1 MNNRLSFLALIIW
14 LTCAI
19 FFMYEFLLRTI
30 LGTFEHQI
38 ISDLDLSILT
48 FSILSSTAYQLTYGV
63 MQIPVGIIT
72 DKLGLKKA
80 LTLAI
85 LVCALGVGL
94 FGVCNGFA
102 AALIYRVMIGF
113 GASFGFLCLLIA
125 VYDWLPHKHIG
136 LFIGLSQFIGVMG
149 PMLAAGPLDS
159 LSQAGGINWRY
170 VFIVLAI
177 VGVILAILTLLIVK
191 NNDNDQSS
199 TGSNKNRFILL
210 ENPSSILAEIRSIF
224 SNKQIW
230 LIAVFSATSY
240 LAIEYLSENAT
251 TSFLQLNG
259 FNSKFSS
266 YLITLAWLGY
276 GIGCPGLGAI
286 SDRIRRRKPV
296 MVFAV
301 CLVFISLV
309 TIIFFPVNKAILY
322 LAFFCL
328 GLGASGQSIGFAII
342 AEQSNSNCRAAAL
355 GVNNFLIMFSVGI
368 GSPIISEIFDIFSSQ
383 GKSVS
388 IQSYQLSLSLL
399 LIFTAM
405 GILISIFFIKE
416 TFCRS
421 TKEVIFLEK

>member
-1 MNNRLSFLALIIW
+1 MNNKLSFLAITIW
-14 LTCAI
+14 LTCAV

-48 FSILSSTAYQLTYGV
+48 FSILSSTAYQLTYGI

-94 FGVCNGFA
+94 FALSSSFA
-102 AALIYRVMIGF
+102 AALIYRIMIGF

-136 LFIGLSQFIGVMG
+136 LFIGLSQFIGVLG
-149 PMLAAGPLDS
+149 PMIAAGPLES
-159 LSQAGGINWRY
+159 LSQAGGVDWRY
-170 VFIVLAI
+170 VFIALAI
-177 VGVILAILTLLIVK
+177 IGIILAGVTIVLVK
-191 NNDNDQSS
+191 NNDQSGDS
-199 TGSNKNRFILL
+199 SKNRFI
-210 ENPSSILAEIRSIF
+210 ILNTPTSVMKEIQSIF

-230 LIAVFSATSY
+230 LIAIFSATTY

-251 TSFLQLNG
+251 KSFLSLNG
-259 FNSKFSS
+259 FDAKFSS

-276 GIGCPGLGAI
+276 GIGCPSLGAI
-286 SDRIRRRKPV
+286 SDRIKRRKPV
-296 MVFAV
+296 MIFAI
-301 CLVFISLV
+301 CLTFVSLA
-309 TIIFFPVNKAILY
+309 TIIFFPINQTILY
-322 LAFFCL
+322 LSFICL

-342 AEQSNSNCRAAAL
+342 AEQSSSGCRAAAL
-355 GVNNFLIMFSVGI
+355 GVNNFLIMLSVGV
-368 GSPIISEIFDIFSSQ
+368 GSPIISEVFDLFSNQ
-383 GKSVS
+383 GKNPSVV
-388 IQSYQLSLSLL
+388 SYQTSLSLL
-399 LIFTAM
+399 LVFTAL

-421 TKEVIFLEK
+421 KKEVIFVDMK

>member
-1 MNNRLSFLALIIW
+1 MNNRLSFLAITIW
-14 LTCAI
+14 LTCAV

-48 FSILSSTAYQLTYGV
+48 FSILSSTAYQLTYGI

-94 FGVCNGFA
+94 FGLSNSFA
-102 AALIYRVMIGF
+102 AALVYRVMIGF

-136 LFIGLSQFIGVMG
+136 LFIGLSQFIGVLG
-149 PMLAAGPLDS
+149 PMLAAGPLES
-159 LSQAGGINWRY
+159 LSQTGGIDWRY
-170 VFIVLAI
+170 VFVILAI
-177 VGVILAILTLLIVK
+177 VGVVLAGITIALVK
-191 NNDNDQSS
+191 NNDQS
-199 TGSNKNRFILL
+199 GELGKNRFI
-210 ENPSSILAEIRSIF
+210 ILNTPTSVIKEIQSIF

-230 LIAVFSATSY
+230 LIAVFSATTY

-251 TSFLQLNG
+251 KSFLSLNG
-259 FNSKFSS
+259 FDAKFSS

-276 GIGCPGLGAI
+276 GIGCPSLGAI
-286 SDRIRRRKPV
+286 SDRIKRRKPV
-296 MVFAV
+296 MIFAI
-301 CLVFISLV
+301 CLTFASLA
-309 TIIFFPVNKAILY
+309 TIIFFPITQTILY
-322 LAFFCL
+322 LSFICL

-342 AEQSNSNCRAAAL
+342 AEQSSSGCRAAAL
-355 GVNNFLIMFSVGI
+355 GVNNFLIMLSVGV
-368 GSPIISEIFDIFSSQ
+368 GSPIISEVFDLFSNQ
-383 GKSVS
+383 GKNPS
-388 IQSYQLSLSLL
+388 ITSYQTSLSLL
-399 LIFTAM
+399 LVFTAL
-405 GILISIFFIKE
+405 GVLISIFFIKE

-421 TKEVIFLEK
+421 KKEVIFVDVK

>member
-1 MNNRLSFLALIIW
+1 MNNRLSFLALAIW
-14 LTCAI
+14 LTCAV

-48 FSILSSTAYQLTYGV
+48 FSILSSTAYQLTYGI

-94 FGVCNGFA
+94 FGLCNSFA

-149 PMLAAGPLDS
+149 PMLAAGPLQS
-159 LSQAGGINWRY
+159 LSQAGGVNWRY

-177 VGVILAILTLLIVK
+177 VGVILATLTVFIVK
-191 NNDNDQSS
+191 NNDQSS
-199 TGSNKNRFILL
+199 TGPSNNKFILL
-210 ENPSSILAEIRSIF
+210 ESPKSVLTEIKSIF
-224 SNKQIW
+224 SNKQVW
-230 LIAVFSATSY
+230 LIAVFSATTY

-251 TSFLQLNG
+251 TSFLKLNG
-259 FNSKFSS
+259 FDTKFTS

-276 GIGCPGLGAI
+276 GIGCPSLGAI
-286 SDRIRRRKPV
+286 SDRIRRRKPI
-296 MVFAV
+296 MIFAV
-301 CLVFISLV
+301 CLTFISLV
-309 TIIFFPVNKAILY
+309 TIIFFPINKAILY
-322 LAFFCL
+322 IAFVCL

-342 AEQSNSNCRAAAL
+342 AEQSNPNCRAAAL

-368 GSPIISEIFDIFSSQ
+368 GSPIISEVFDLFSNQ
-383 GKSVS
+383 GKNAL
-388 IQSYQLSLSLL
+388 INSYQSSLSLL
-399 LIFTAM
+399 LVFTAL
-405 GILISIFFIKE
+405 GVLISIFFIKE

>member
-1 MNNRLSFLALIIW
+1 MNNKLSFLAITIW
-14 LTCAI
+14 LTCAV

-48 FSILSSTAYQLTYGV
+48 FSILSSTAYQLTYGI

-94 FGVCNGFA
+94 FGLSNSFA
-102 AALIYRVMIGF
+102 AALVYRVMIGF

-136 LFIGLSQFIGVMG
+136 LFIGLSQFIGVLG
-149 PMLAAGPLDS
+149 PMLAAGPLES
-159 LSQAGGINWRY
+159 LSQTGGIDWRY
-170 VFIVLAI
+170 VFVILAI
-177 VGVILAILTLLIVK
+177 VGVVLAGITIVLVK
-191 NNDNDQSS
+191 NNDQS
-199 TGSNKNRFILL
+199 GELGKNRFI
-210 ENPSSILAEIRSIF
+210 ILNTPTSVIKEIQSIF

-230 LIAVFSATSY
+230 LIAVFSATTY

-251 TSFLQLNG
+251 KSFLSLNG
-259 FNSKFSS
+259 FDAKFSS

-276 GIGCPGLGAI
+276 GIGCPSLGAI
-286 SDRIRRRKPV
+286 SDRIKRRKPV
-296 MVFAV
+296 MIFAI
-301 CLVFISLV
+301 CLTFASLA
-309 TIIFFPVNKAILY
+309 TIIFFPRTQTILY
-322 LAFFCL
+322 LSFICL

-342 AEQSNSNCRAAAL
+342 AEQSSSGCRAAAL
-355 GVNNFLIMFSVGI
+355 GVNNFLIMLSVGV
-368 GSPIISEIFDIFSSQ
+368 GSPIISEVFDLFSNQ
-383 GKSVS
+383 GKNPS
-388 IQSYQLSLSLL
+388 ITSYQTSLSLL
-399 LIFTAM
+399 LVFTAL
-405 GILISIFFIKE
+405 GVLISIFFIKE

-421 TKEVIFLEK
+421 KKEVIFVDVK

>member
-1 MNNRLSFLALIIW
+1 MNNKLSFLAITIW
-14 LTCAI
+14 LTCAV

-48 FSILSSTAYQLTYGV
+48 FSILSSTAYQLTYGI

-94 FGVCNGFA
+94 FALSSSFA
-102 AALIYRVMIGF
+102 AALIYRIMIGF

-136 LFIGLSQFIGVMG
+136 LFIGLSQFIGVLG
-149 PMLAAGPLDS
+149 PMIAAGPLES
-159 LSQAGGINWRY
+159 LSQAGGVDWRY
-170 VFIVLAI
+170 VFIALAI
-177 VGVILAILTLLIVK
+177 IGVILAGVTIVLVK
-191 NNDNDQSS
+191 NNDQSGDS
-199 TGSNKNRFILL
+199 SKNRFI
-210 ENPSSILAEIRSIF
+210 ILNTPTSVMKEIQSIF

-230 LIAVFSATSY
+230 LIAVFSATTY

-251 TSFLQLNG
+251 KSFLSLNG
-259 FNSKFSS
+259 FDAKFSS

-276 GIGCPGLGAI
+276 GIGCPSLGAI
-286 SDRIRRRKPV
+286 SDRIKRRKPV
-296 MVFAV
+296 MIFAI
-301 CLVFISLV
+301 CLTFVSLA
-309 TIIFFPVNKAILY
+309 TIIFFPINQAILY
-322 LAFFCL
+322 LSFICL

-342 AEQSNSNCRAAAL
+342 AEQSSSGCRAAAL
-355 GVNNFLIMFSVGI
+355 GVNNFLIMLSVGV
-368 GSPIISEIFDIFSSQ
+368 GSPLISEVFDLFSNQ
-383 GKSVS
+383 GKNPSVV
-388 IQSYQLSLSLL
+388 SYQTSLSLL
-399 LIFTAM
+399 LVFTAL

-421 TKEVIFLEK
+421 KKEVIFVDMK

>member
-1 MNNRLSFLALIIW
+1 MNNRLSFLAITIW
-14 LTCAI
+14 LTCAV

-48 FSILSSTAYQLTYGV
+48 FSILSSTAYQLTYGI

-94 FGVCNGFA
+94 FGVSNSFG
-102 AALIYRVMIGF
+102 AALVYRVMIGF

-136 LFIGLSQFIGVMG
+136 LFIGLSQFIGVLG
-149 PMLAAGPLDS
+149 PMLAAGPLES
-159 LSQAGGINWRY
+159 LSQAGGIDWRY
-170 VFIVLAI
+170 VFI
-177 VGVILAILTLLIVK
+177 ILAIIGVVLAGITIVIVK
-191 NNDNDQSS
+191 NNDQS
-199 TGSNKNRFILL
+199 GEAGKNRFI
-210 ENPSSILAEIRSIF
+210 ILNTPTSVMKEIQTIF

-230 LIAVFSATSY
+230 LIAVFSATTY

-251 TSFLQLNG
+251 KSFLSLNG
-259 FNSKFSS
+259 FDAKFSS

-276 GIGCPGLGAI
+276 GIGCPTLGAI
-286 SDRIRRRKPV
+286 SDRIKRRKPV
-296 MVFAV
+296 MIFAI
-301 CLVFISLV
+301 CLTFVSLA
-309 TIIFFPVNKAILY
+309 TIIFFPINQAILY
-322 LAFFCL
+322 LSFICL

-342 AEQSNSNCRAAAL
+342 AEQSSSGCRAAAL
-355 GVNNFLIMFSVGI
+355 GVNNFLIMLSVGV
-368 GSPIISEIFDIFSSQ
+368 GSPIISEVFDLFSNQ
-383 GKSVS
+383 GKNPS
-388 IQSYQLSLSLL
+388 ITSYQTSLSLL
-399 LIFTAM
+399 LVFTAL
-405 GILISIFFIKE
+405 GVLISIFFIKE

-421 TKEVIFLEK
+421 KKEVIFVDVK

>member
-14 LTCAI
+14 LTCAV

-48 FSILSSTAYQLTYGV
+48 FSILSSTAYQLTYGI

-94 FGVCNGFA
+94 FGLCNSFA

-136 LFIGLSQFIGVMG
+136 LYIGLSQFIGVLG
-149 PMLAAGPLDS
+149 PMLAAGPLNS
-159 LSQAGGINWRY
+159 LSQSGGVDWRY
-170 VFIVLAI
+170 VFIALSI
-177 VGVILAILTLLIVK
+177 VGVILAIMTIFIVK
-191 NNDNDQSS
+191 NNDQSS
-199 TGSNKNRFILL
+199 ADSNNNKFILL
-210 ENPSSILAEIRSIF
+210 ENPRSIF
-224 SNKQIW
+224 IEIKNILSNKQIW
-230 LIAVFSATSY
+230 LIAVFSATTY

-251 TSFLQLNG
+251 QSFLQLNG
-259 FNSKFSS
+259 FNTKFAS

-276 GIGCPGLGAI
+276 GIGCPSLGAL
-286 SDRIRRRKPV
+286 SDRIKRRKPI
-296 MVFAV
+296 MIFAI
-301 CLVFISLV
+301 CLVFIAL
-309 TIIFFPVNKAILY
+309 TMIIFFPINQIVLY
-322 LAFFCL
+322 IAFIAL
-328 GLGASGQSIGFAII
+328 GYGASGQSIGFAII
-342 AEQSNSNCRAAAL
+342 AEQANVSCRAAAL
-355 GVNNFLIMFSVGI
+355 GVNNFLIFLSVGI
-368 GSPIISEIFDIFSSQ
+368 GSPIISEIFDMFSNS
-383 GKSVS
+383 GKNPSVT
-388 IQSYQLSLSLL
+388 SYQISLSLL
-399 LIFTAM
+399 LVFVAIGIFICT
-405 GILISIFFIKE
+405 LFIKE

-421 TKEVIFLEK
+421 TKEVIFLDK

>member
-1 MNNRLSFLALIIW
+1 MNNKLSFSALTIW
-14 LTCAI
+14 LTCAV

-38 ISDLDLSILT
+38 ITDLDLSILT
-48 FSILSSTAYQLTYGV
+48 FSILSSTAYQLTYGI

-94 FGVCNGFA
+94 FGLCNSFA

-136 LFIGLSQFIGVMG
+136 LYIGLSQFIGVLG
-149 PMLAAGPLDS
+149 PMLAAGPLES
-159 LSQAGGINWRY
+159 LSQAGGVNWRY

-177 VGVILAILTLLIVK
+177 IGVILAILTVFIVK
-191 NNDNDQSS
+191 NNDQSS
-199 TGSNKNRFILL
+199 KGSSNNKFILL
-210 ENPSSILAEIRSIF
+210 ESPKSMITEIKSIF
-224 SNKQIW
+224 SNKQVW
-230 LIAVFSATSY
+230 LIAVFSATTY

-251 TSFLQLNG
+251 TSFLKLNG
-259 FNSKFSS
+259 FDSKFAS

-276 GIGCPGLGAI
+276 GVGCPGLGAI

-296 MVFAV
+296 MIFAV
-301 CLVFISLV
+301 CLVFLSLT
-309 TIIFFPVNKAILY
+309 TIIFFPISKAILY
-322 LAFFCL
+322 LAFICL
-328 GLGASGQSIGFAII
+328 GIGASGQSIGFAII
-342 AEQSNSNCRAAAL
+342 AEQSSSNCRAAAL

-368 GSPIISEIFDIFSSQ
+368 GSPIISEIFDVSSNN
-383 GKSVS
+383 GKNISVE
-388 IQSYQLSLSLL
+388 SYQSSLSLL
-399 LIFTAM
+399 LIVASL
-405 GILISIFFIKE
+405 GILISILFIKE

>member
-1 MNNRLSFLALIIW
+1 MNNKLSFLAITIW
-14 LTCAI
+14 LTCAV

-48 FSILSSTAYQLTYGV
+48 FSILSSTAYQLTYGI

-94 FGVCNGFA
+94 FALSSSFV
-102 AALIYRVMIGF
+102 AALIYRIMIGF

-136 LFIGLSQFIGVMG
+136 LFIGLSQFIGVLG
-149 PMLAAGPLDS
+149 PMIAAGPLES
-159 LSQAGGINWRY
+159 LSQAGGVDWRY
-170 VFIVLAI
+170 VFIALAI
-177 VGVILAILTLLIVK
+177 IGVILAGVTIVLVK
-191 NNDNDQSS
+191 NNDQSGDS
-199 TGSNKNRFILL
+199 SKNRFI
-210 ENPSSILAEIRSIF
+210 ILNTPTSVMKEIQSIF

-230 LIAVFSATSY
+230 LIAVFSATTY

-251 TSFLQLNG
+251 KSFLSLNG
-259 FNSKFSS
+259 FDAKFSS

-276 GIGCPGLGAI
+276 GIGCPSLGAI
-286 SDRIRRRKPV
+286 SDRIKRRKPV
-296 MVFAV
+296 MIFAI
-301 CLVFISLV
+301 CLTFVSLA
-309 TIIFFPVNKAILY
+309 TIIFFPINQAILY
-322 LAFFCL
+322 LSFICL

-342 AEQSNSNCRAAAL
+342 AEQSSSGCRAAAL
-355 GVNNFLIMFSVGI
+355 GVNNFLIMLSVGV
-368 GSPIISEIFDIFSSQ
+368 GSPIISEVFDLFSNQ
-383 GKSVS
+383 GKNPSVV
-388 IQSYQLSLSLL
+388 SYQTSLSLL
-399 LIFTAM
+399 LVFTAL

-421 TKEVIFLEK
+421 KKEVIFVDMK

>member
-1 MNNRLSFLALIIW
+1 MNNKLSFLAITIW
-14 LTCAI
+14 LTCAV

-48 FSILSSTAYQLTYGV
+48 FSILSSTAYQLTYGI

-94 FGVCNGFA
+94 FALSSSFA
-102 AALIYRVMIGF
+102 AALIYRIMIGF

-136 LFIGLSQFIGVMG
+136 LFIGLSQFIGVLG
-149 PMLAAGPLDS
+149 PMIAAGPLES
-159 LSQAGGINWRY
+159 LSQAGGVDWRY
-170 VFIVLAI
+170 VFIALAI
-177 VGVILAILTLLIVK
+177 IGVILAGVTIALVK
-191 NNDNDQSS
+191 NNDQSGDS
-199 TGSNKNRFILL
+199 SKNRFI
-210 ENPSSILAEIRSIF
+210 ILNTPTSVMKEIQSIF

-230 LIAVFSATSY
+230 LIAVFSATTY

-251 TSFLQLNG
+251 KSFLSLNG
-259 FNSKFSS
+259 FDAKFSS

-276 GIGCPGLGAI
+276 GIGCPSLGAI
-286 SDRIRRRKPV
+286 SDRIKRRKPV
-296 MVFAV
+296 MIFAI
-301 CLVFISLV
+301 CLTFVSLA
-309 TIIFFPVNKAILY
+309 TIIFFPINQAILY
-322 LAFFCL
+322 LSFICL

-342 AEQSNSNCRAAAL
+342 AEQSSSGCRAAAL
-355 GVNNFLIMFSVGI
+355 GVNNFLIMLSVGV
-368 GSPIISEIFDIFSSQ
+368 GSPIISEVFDLFSNQ
-383 GKSVS
+383 GKKPSVV
-388 IQSYQLSLSLL
+388 SYQTSLSLL
-399 LIFTAM
+399 LVFTAL

-421 TKEVIFLEK
+421 KKEVIFVDMK

>member
-1 MNNRLSFLALIIW
+1 MNNRLSFLAITIW
-14 LTCAI
+14 LTCAV

-48 FSILSSTAYQLTYGV
+48 FSILSSTAYQLTYGI

-94 FGVCNGFA
+94 FGVSNSFG
-102 AALIYRVMIGF
+102 AALVYRVMIGF

-136 LFIGLSQFIGVMG
+136 LFIGLSQFIGVLG
-149 PMLAAGPLDS
+149 PMLAAGPLES
-159 LSQAGGINWRY
+159 LSQAGGIDWRY
-170 VFIVLAI
+170 VFI
-177 VGVILAILTLLIVK
+177 ILAIIGVVLAGITIVIVK
-191 NNDNDQSS
+191 NNDQS
-199 TGSNKNRFILL
+199 GELGKNRFI
-210 ENPSSILAEIRSIF
+210 ILNTPTSVMKEIQSIF

-230 LIAVFSATSY
+230 LIAVFSATTY

-251 TSFLQLNG
+251 KSFLSLNG
-259 FNSKFSS
+259 FDAKFSS

-276 GIGCPGLGAI
+276 GIGCPTLGAI
-286 SDRIRRRKPV
+286 SDRIKRRKPV
-296 MVFAV
+296 MIFAI
-301 CLVFISLV
+301 CLTFVSLA
-309 TIIFFPVNKAILY
+309 TIIFFPINQAILY
-322 LAFFCL
+322 LSFICL

-342 AEQSNSNCRAAAL
+342 AEQSSSGCRAAAL
-355 GVNNFLIMFSVGI
+355 GVNNFLIMLSVGV
-368 GSPIISEIFDIFSSQ
+368 GSPIISEVFDLFSNQ
-383 GKSVS
+383 GKNPS
-388 IQSYQLSLSLL
+388 ITSYQTSLSLL
-399 LIFTAM
+399 LMFTAL
-405 GILISIFFIKE
+405 GVLISIFFIKE

-421 TKEVIFLEK
+421 KKEVIFVDVK

>member
-1 MNNRLSFLALIIW
+1 MNNKISLLAIVIW
-14 LTCAI
+14 LTCAA

-38 ISDLDLSILT
+38 ISDLSLSILT
-48 FSILSSTAYQLTYGV
+48 FSILSSTAYQLTYGI

-94 FGVCNGFA
+94 FGLSSSFG

-136 LFIGLSQFIGVMG
+136 LFIGLSQFIGVLG
-149 PMLAAGPLDS
+149 PMIAAGPLDS
-159 LSQAGGINWRY
+159 LSHAGGIDWRY
-170 VFIVLAI
+170 VFIALAI
-177 VGVILAILTLLIVK
+177 IGVILAAITIVIVK
-191 NNDNDQSS
+191 NNDQTS
-199 TGSNKNRFILL
+199 GSNSSRGKFIILDT
-210 ENPSSILAEIRSIF
+210 PSSIISEIRNIF

-230 LIAVFSATSY
+230 FIAIFSATTY

-251 TSFLQLNG
+251 KNFLQLNG
-259 FNSKFSS
+259 FDAKFAS

-276 GIGCPGLGAI
+276 GIGCPSLGAL
-286 SDRIRRRKPV
+286 SDRIKRRKPI
-296 MVFAV
+296 MIFAI
-301 CLVFISLV
+301 CLVFVALTI
-309 TIIFFPVNKAILY
+309 IIFFPLNQAILY
-322 LAFFCL
+322 FAFIAL
-328 GLGASGQSIGFAII
+328 GYGASGQSIGFAII
-342 AEQSNSNCRAAAL
+342 AEQATSSCRAAAL

-368 GSPIISEIFDIFSSQ
+368 GSPLISEVFDIFSNE
-383 GKSVS
+383 GKNPT
-388 IQSYQLSLSLL
+388 IHGYQTSLSLL
-399 LIFTAM
+399 LVFTAL
-405 GILISIFFIKE
+405 GIFISIFFVKE

-421 TKEVIFLEK
+421 AKEVIYLDR

>member
-1 MNNRLSFLALIIW
+1 MNNRLSFLAITIW
-14 LTCAI
+14 LTCAV

-48 FSILSSTAYQLTYGV
+48 FSILSSTAYQLTYGI

-94 FGVCNGFA
+94 FGVSNSFG
-102 AALIYRVMIGF
+102 AALVYRVMIGF

-136 LFIGLSQFIGVMG
+136 LFIGLSQFIGVLG
-149 PMLAAGPLDS
+149 PMLAAGPLES
-159 LSQAGGINWRY
+159 LSQAGGIDWRY
-170 VFIVLAI
+170 VFI
-177 VGVILAILTLLIVK
+177 ILAIIGVVLAGITIVIVK
-191 NNDNDQSS
+191 NNDQSGES
-199 TGSNKNRFILL
+199 GKNRFI
-210 ENPSSILAEIRSIF
+210 ILNTPTSVMKEIQSIF

-230 LIAVFSATSY
+230 LIAVFSATTY

-251 TSFLQLNG
+251 KSFLSLNG
-259 FNSKFSS
+259 FDAKFSS

-276 GIGCPGLGAI
+276 GIGCPTLGAI
-286 SDRIRRRKPV
+286 SDRIKRRKPV
-296 MVFAV
+296 MIFAI
-301 CLVFISLV
+301 CLTFVSLA
-309 TIIFFPVNKAILY
+309 TIIFFPINQAILY
-322 LAFFCL
+322 LSFICL

-342 AEQSNSNCRAAAL
+342 AEQSSSGCRAAAL
-355 GVNNFLIMFSVGI
+355 GVNNFLIMLSVGV
-368 GSPIISEIFDIFSSQ
+368 GSPIISEVFDLFSNQ
-383 GKSVS
+383 GKNPS
-388 IQSYQLSLSLL
+388 ITSYQTSLSLL
-399 LIFTAM
+399 LVFTAL
-405 GILISIFFIKE
+405 GVLISIFFIKE

-421 TKEVIFLEK
+421 KKEVIFVDVK

>member
-1 MNNRLSFLALIIW
+1 MNNKLSFLAITIW
-14 LTCAI
+14 LTCAV

-48 FSILSSTAYQLTYGV
+48 FSILSSTAYQLTYGI

-94 FGVCNGFA
+94 FALSSSFA
-102 AALIYRVMIGF
+102 AALIYRIMIGF

-136 LFIGLSQFIGVMG
+136 LFIGLSQFIGVLG
-149 PMLAAGPLDS
+149 PMIAAGPLES
-159 LSQAGGINWRY
+159 LSQAGGVDWRY
-170 VFIVLAI
+170 VFIALAI
-177 VGVILAILTLLIVK
+177 IGVILAGVTIVLVK
-191 NNDNDQSS
+191 NNDQSGDS
-199 TGSNKNRFILL
+199 SKNRFI
-210 ENPSSILAEIRSIF
+210 ILNTPTSVMKEIQSIF

-230 LIAVFSATSY
+230 LIAVFSATTY

-251 TSFLQLNG
+251 KSFLSLNG
-259 FNSKFSS
+259 FDAKFSS

-276 GIGCPGLGAI
+276 GIGCPSLGAI
-286 SDRIRRRKPV
+286 SDRIKRRKPV
-296 MVFAV
+296 MIFAI
-301 CLVFISLV
+301 CLTFVSLA
-309 TIIFFPVNKAILY
+309 TIIFFPINQAILY
-322 LAFFCL
+322 LSFICL

-342 AEQSNSNCRAAAL
+342 AEQSSSGCRAAAL
-355 GVNNFLIMFSVGI
+355 GVNNFLIMLSVGV
-368 GSPIISEIFDIFSSQ
+368 GSPIISEVFDLFSNQ
-383 GKSVS
+383 GKNPSVV
-388 IQSYQLSLSLL
+388 SYQTSLSLL
-399 LIFTAM
+399 LVFTAL

-421 TKEVIFLEK
+421 KKEVIFVDMK

>member
-1 MNNRLSFLALIIW
+1 MNNRLSFLAITIW
-14 LTCAI
+14 LTCAV

-48 FSILSSTAYQLTYGV
+48 FSILSSTAYQLTYGI

-94 FGVCNGFA
+94 FGVSNSFG
-102 AALIYRVMIGF
+102 AALVYRVMIGF

-136 LFIGLSQFIGVMG
+136 LFIGLSQFIGVLG
-149 PMLAAGPLDS
+149 PMLAAGPLES
-159 LSQAGGINWRY
+159 LSQAGGIDWRY
-170 VFIVLAI
+170 VFI
-177 VGVILAILTLLIVK
+177 ILAIIGVVLAGITIVIVK
-191 NNDNDQSS
+191 NNDQS
-199 TGSNKNRFILL
+199 GELGKNRFI
-210 ENPSSILAEIRSIF
+210 ILNTPTSVMKEIQSIF

-230 LIAVFSATSY
+230 LIAVFSATTY

-251 TSFLQLNG
+251 KSFLSLNG
-259 FNSKFSS
+259 FDAKFSS

-276 GIGCPGLGAI
+276 GIGCPTLGAI
-286 SDRIRRRKPV
+286 SDRIKRRKPV
-296 MVFAV
+296 MIFAI
-301 CLVFISLV
+301 CLTFVSLA
-309 TIIFFPVNKAILY
+309 TIIFFPINQAILY
-322 LAFFCL
+322 LSFICL

-342 AEQSNSNCRAAAL
+342 AEQSSSGCRAAAL
-355 GVNNFLIMFSVGI
+355 GVNNFLIMLSVGV
-368 GSPIISEIFDIFSSQ
+368 GSPIISEVFDLFSNQ
-383 GKSVS
+383 GKNPS
-388 IQSYQLSLSLL
+388 ITSYQTSLSLL
-399 LIFTAM
+399 LVFTAL
-405 GILISIFFIKE
+405 GVLISIFFIKE

-421 TKEVIFLEK
+421 KKEVIFVDVK

>member
-1 MNNRLSFLALIIW
+1 MNNKLSFLAITIW
-14 LTCAI
+14 LTCAV

-48 FSILSSTAYQLTYGV
+48 FSILSSTAYQLTYGI

-94 FGVCNGFA
+94 FALSSSFA
-102 AALIYRVMIGF
+102 AALIYRIMIGF

-136 LFIGLSQFIGVMG
+136 LFIGLSQFIGVLG
-149 PMLAAGPLDS
+149 PMVAAGPLES
-159 LSQAGGINWRY
+159 LSQAGGVDWRY
-170 VFIVLAI
+170 VFIALAI
-177 VGVILAILTLLIVK
+177 IGVILAGVTIVLVK
-191 NNDNDQSS
+191 NNDQSGDS
-199 TGSNKNRFILL
+199 SKNRFI
-210 ENPSSILAEIRSIF
+210 ILNTPTSVMKEIQSIF

-230 LIAVFSATSY
+230 LIAVFSATTY

-251 TSFLQLNG
+251 KSFLSLNG
-259 FNSKFSS
+259 FDAKFSS

-276 GIGCPGLGAI
+276 GIGCPSLGAI
-286 SDRIRRRKPV
+286 SDRIKRRKPV
-296 MVFAV
+296 MIFAI
-301 CLVFISLV
+301 CLTFVSLA
-309 TIIFFPVNKAILY
+309 TIIFFPIHQAILY
-322 LAFFCL
+322 LSFICL

-342 AEQSNSNCRAAAL
+342 AEQSSSGCRAAAL
-355 GVNNFLIMFSVGI
+355 GVNNFLIMLSVGV
-368 GSPIISEIFDIFSSQ
+368 GSPIISEVFDLFSNQ
-383 GKSVS
+383 GKNPSVV
-388 IQSYQLSLSLL
+388 SYQTSLSLL
-399 LIFTAM
+399 LVFTAL

-421 TKEVIFLEK
+421 KKEVIFVDMK

>member
-1 MNNRLSFLALIIW
+1 MNNRLSFLAITIW
-14 LTCAI
+14 LTCAV

-94 FGVCNGFA
+94 FGISNSFA
-102 AALIYRVMIGF
+102 AALVYRVMIGF

-136 LFIGLSQFIGVMG
+136 LFIGLSQFIGVLG
-149 PMLAAGPLDS
+149 PMLAAGPLES
-159 LSQAGGINWRY
+159 LSQTGGIDWRY
-170 VFIVLAI
+170 VF
-177 VGVILAILTLLIVK
+177 VILAILGVILAGITIVLVK
-191 NNDNDQSS
+191 NNDQSS
-199 TGSNKNRFILL
+199 ELGKNKFI
-210 ENPSSILAEIRSIF
+210 ILNTPTSVIKEIQSIF

-230 LIAVFSATSY
+230 LIAVFSATTY

-251 TSFLQLNG
+251 KSFLSLNG
-259 FNSKFSS
+259 FDAKFSS

-276 GIGCPGLGAI
+276 GIGCPSLGAI
-286 SDRIRRRKPV
+286 SDRIKRRKPV
-296 MVFAV
+296 MIFAI
-301 CLVFISLV
+301 CLTFVSLA
-309 TIIFFPVNKAILY
+309 TIIFFPINQTILY
-322 LAFFCL
+322 LSFICL

-342 AEQSNSNCRAAAL
+342 AEQSSSGCRAAAL
-355 GVNNFLIMFSVGI
+355 GVNNFLIMLSVGV
-368 GSPIISEIFDIFSSQ
+368 GSPIISEVFDLFSNQ
-383 GKSVS
+383 GKNPS
-388 IQSYQLSLSLL
+388 ITSYQTSLSLL
-399 LIFTAM
+399 LVFTAI
-405 GILISIFFIKE
+405 GVLISIFFIKE

-421 TKEVIFLEK
+421 KKEVIFVDVK